1 MGKKERGERETCE
14 RSGAE
19 GEDGSREDG
28 LRRRVKGKK
37 RELEKVEGGES
48 DK

>member
-19 GEDGSREDG
+19 EDGSREEG